1 MNRRRFITR
10 SSAAAAAAAAI
21 GNGFSAVAGAAAGQA
36 NGRKRAL
43 MKVGASSA
51 NAYDANS
58 LNACLRYGVKNITAS
73 PRIAD
78 GRLYATVE
86 ELKQFRDLPDKMGV
100 SIDILTPPNLASSHI
115 DRERNPGIMLGKS
128 PERDREIEGV
138 QTMIKNC
145 AAAGIPCIKY
155 NMSIL
160 GVLRTGSKPGR
171 GDSVYT
177 HFKLAD
183 AKADPPLTKA
193 GRVTEDAYW
202 ERITYFLE
210 RVVPVATEYKVRIAC
225 HPNDSMTPPEG
236 YQGVNAVL
244 STPEGLKKFVQ
255 IKESPYHGLNLCI
268 GTLSEMLMDP
278 GKEVF
283 DHIRWFGTRRKI
295 FNIHFRNI
303 KGNRLEF
310 SEVAPDEGSIDFAK
324 VMMTFKEVGYD
335 GMVQP
340 DHTVRTTVDAAR
352 GGRGGPGAPVP
363 PGAEGPQGG
372 RGRGG
377 DEEGGGGAGTFN
389 PYTAFVYGYI
399 RALIQATDLVNS

>member
-1 MNRRRFITR
+1 MNRRSFISR
-10 SSAAAAAAAAI
+10 SS
-21 GNGFSAVAGAAAGQA
+21 AGAAAVAALSVGELSTAPA
-36 NGRKRAL
+36 NVAAQTSGRKRAL
-43 MKVGASSA
+43 MKVGASTA
-51 NAYDANS
+51 NAYDAGS
-58 LNACLRYGVKNITAS
+58 LNAALRYGVKNITAG
-73 PRIAD
+73 PRIAEE

-86 ELKQFRDLPDKMGV
+86 ELMQMRELPEKMGMSV
-100 SIDILTPPNLASSHI
+100 DVLTPPNLASSHI

-128 PERDREIEGV
+128 PERDREIEAV

-160 GVLRTGSKPGR
+160 GVLRTGRIPGR
-171 GDSVYT
+171 ADTSYS

-183 AKADPPLTKA
+183 AKADPPLTRA
-193 GRVTEDAYW
+193 GHVTADAYW
-202 ERITYFLE
+202 ERIAYFLE
-210 RVVPVATEYKVRIAC
+210 RVIPVANEYRIRMAC

-236 YQGVNAVL
+236 YQGVDAVL
-244 STPEGLKKFVQ
+244 STPEGLKRFVS

-278 GKEVF
+278 GKDVF
-283 DHIRWFGTRRKI
+283 EHIRWFGSRRKI

-310 SEVAPDEGSIDFAK
+310 SEVAPDEGAVDFAR

-340 DHTVRTTVDAAR
+340 DHNVNAAGDTTR
-352 GGRGGPGAPVP
+352 GGA
-363 PGAEGPQGG
+363 
-372 RGRGG
+372 
-377 DEEGGGGAGTFN
+377 
-389 PYTAFVYGYI
+389 YTAFVYGYI
-399 RALIQATDLVNS
+399 KALIQLADLV